1 MREPLRMGMRWLS
14 VVGIA
19 LGLASISPT
28 AFAHGAGVSAN
39 VRGGGIDSHQRD
51 EPGSRIRR
59 SRALGLVA
67 APVDEVLAVVSDYG
81 NYRQFMPNFVAS
93 RVLSQRGNQALV
105 YIQVSALDGMATLW
119 VEMKLRLLEPTAP
132 TRVFKA
138 TMMKGNVRGFEAE
151 WHVTAFGGKHTLV
164 AFELCADPDFHLPFA
179 NGLVSDYNEKEA
191 RSSILALRQQVSRH
205 AASRMP

>member
-1 MREPLRMGMRWLS
+1 
-14 VVGIA
+14 
-19 LGLASISPT
+19 
-28 AFAHGAGVSAN
+28 
-39 VRGGGIDSHQRD
+39 
-51 EPGSRIRR
+51 
-59 SRALGLVA
+59 
-67 APVDEVLAVVSDYG
+67 
-81 NYRQFMPNFVAS
+81 MPNFVAS

-132 TRVFKA
+132 TRVFQA

-151 WHVTAFGGKHTLV
+151 WHVTAFGAKHTLV
-164 AFELCADPDFHLPFA
+164 AFELCADPDFRLPFA

-191 RSSILALRQQVSRH
+191 RSSIVALRQQVSRH